1 MSHNFERTQAIIEE
15 LRADIDF
22 ELDDVLVKIVNGLP
36 EGYFRSFSN
45 HDLLK
50 PLKALLALGICQLDE
65 EIQLTS
71 DGGRQLTV
79 VANRNYPGQLAA
91 ILKRLPDEPAL
102 MGARVF
108 TSKAHD
114 FIIDL
119 FEFKQ
124 QASTDQP
131 AISSIAIAQLIEDVA
146 SITNQSTD
154 SIAEFVSHYDR
165 HNRILKYP
173 NQVAEHFL
181 AFNEIEHSRDV
192 VVRCKLDTQCK
203 PGTQTKLTQIT
214 VSLGSATGKEVF
226 QRSAEFLGNQKLDI
240 ERAWLHDLFPLDANS
255 HVAIASFLVDSSARS
270 ELDFDALSKE
280 LEQFIG

>member
-1 MSHNFERTQAIIEE
+1 MSDNFERTQAIIEE

-65 EIQLTS
+65 EIMLSS

-91 ILKRLPDEPAL
+91 ILERLPDESAL

-119 FEFKQ
+119 FEFKHE
-124 QASTDQP
+124 ASNDQP

-146 SITNQSTD
+146 SITNHSTD
-154 SIAEFVSHYDR
+154 SIAEFISHYDR

-181 AFNEIEHSRDV
+181 AFNEIEDSRDV
-192 VVRCKLDTQCK
+192 VVRCKLDA
-203 PGTQTKLTQIT
+203 QTKLTQIT
-214 VSLGSATGKEVF
+214 VSLGDVTGKELF
-226 QRSAEFLGNQKLDI
+226 QRSAKFLGEQELDI

-255 HVAIASFLVDSSARS
+255 HVAIASFLVDSSARTD
-270 ELDFDALSKE
+270 LDFEALSKE
-280 LEQFIG
+280 LEQFIE

>member
-1 MSHNFERTQAIIEE
+1 MSDNFERTQAIIEE

-50 PLKALLALGICQLDE
+50 PLKALLALGICNLDE
-65 EIQLTS
+65 EIQLSS

-119 FEFKQ
+119 FEFKY
-124 QASTDQP
+124 QASKDQP
-131 AISSIAIAQLIEDVA
+131 AISSVAIAQLIEDVA

-181 AFNEIEHSRDV
+181 AFDEIEDSRDV
-192 VVRCKLDTQCK
+192 VVRCKLDA
-203 PGTQTKLTQIT
+203 QTKLAQIT
-214 VSLGSATGKEVF
+214 VSLGDVTGKEVF
-226 QRSAEFLGNQKLDI
+226 QRSAEFLGKHELDI

-255 HVAIASFLVDSSARS
+255 HVAIASFLVDSSAGS
-270 ELDFDALSKE
+270 DLDFEVLSKE
-280 LEQFIG
+280 LEQFVR